1 MSSTIY
7 LSTLNSTSTLLDTAR
22 FDGEKESVPATN
34 SPTLYGQLELE
45 TLGRMLTFYTNS
57 ETRPDDTGPDGGLG
71 LGNFIAVGIKAHSL
85 DLASALKGVVGG
97 TGADACA
104 YTPFRYPATLSE
116 VERTDNSHAV
126 WKNGV
131 SDVKSGING
140 SGGIVRVIA
149 ETAAN
154 TITGHRS
161 GLDLFSNKQSF
172 GDEIFDRAQG
182 LIKKVNAGGDGS
194 ANASANSNV
203 TTQAINGYLATA
215 PERFALKYKSI
226 LSASKPAAAE
236 PTALDD
242 STTDNFAKASLYKNL
257 VARVYPHETDDSGGA
272 TNREPTAVLV
282 SVLMG
287 TDSGEDGLGKG
298 KVEMIQAMKKSQLG
312 ANSAIKI
319 SLTVHGANP
328 LNDPDPLTQAKV
340 GDKVYQVQTGATA
353 TIDKITPLVII
364 DGENYSVAE
373 ITPDPHAEWMES
385 NTFSDFDTSSF
396 AAGVPDPADYSSGLS
411 FVKGSGARIIS
422 SEVIKKVT
430 AVLDTTNISP
440 AGVLAMVTV
449 DPGNLL
455 DGNGR
460 VRTTVIGSNARIAKI
475 VGITNDE
482 VGGSPTFGK
491 TLSVDILYDDGHGWG
506 ELSMPTT
513 GNGSINFVD
522 AATGTWNTLQ
532 NITSLD
538 HVTTQIAVLGEETE
552 LDASQEGQTVSTYLN
567 RGYAVFTNGVKA
579 EILKI
584 DPKAPGLGQVVTF
597 GFGSNVNRELGDSIH
612 SNDLTNP
619 FHGFAYTAPTG
630 GGHKRIHFG
639 STFELDSVSE
649 ASFQNYGFR
658 GGDRVV
664 ITDELCDTNVHIA
677 VRNISDGFADKLNG
691 IGESEKYNSTFSEDM
706 STLSHTPYDSTT
718 PDTDSSGMKLEI
730 LNWEKGVYAG
740 VVLKDD
746 DDEFSA
752 KAILTVRVGS
762 TETRRVSNLTVHSQ
776 INDDGT
782 PNVWHA
788 AENKVVD
795 GVAYFGDTDYYTYAR
810 HSGLG
815 IGMSADEALPF
826 SVSKNYCVRLG
837 DMLSEVT
844 IGSLDHTAHCYLSW
858 YNDFTLGKHLNS
870 IQTFALN
877 DRLRPRWDVESVTSE
892 GTTIQIGAIDDRS
905 VDAIPRRLL
914 SVAQGDNIDNDV
926 RAHATDVG
934 PQMVIP
940 DINALKYNDT
950 GVNTR
955 AATTFN
961 ITHSGRDIGYTGV
974 TVAVEGL
981 SEASLT
987 IPGSQ
992 LGDTDA
998 DNNATL
1004 TYDDVAGVWAIAGTA
1019 PLFSKTYTFSPSTGV
1034 DGVAGQTTFWA
1045 GQGPTPPT
1053 ATLSVTRKQV
1063 EDVSGDISMVYSAG
1077 IDNITGY
1084 IAGDNV
1090 TIVGTELGGQAT
1102 ENDAVFTFV
1111 VDGGDLVLVPAT
1123 LTTLPPRTP
1132 STPADVAG
1140 DEVMTV
1146 LGAIPALFDSQKGS
1160 GAVFTVTRGI
1170 ATYSAVSDAG
1180 NSHYEDGD
1188 AITVA
1193 GSELGGTDTD
1203 NNATLTYTAAT
1214 GLWAI
1219 TGVSAGATADQLLVA
1234 QSKNSLS
1241 AQIPIEEKDRF
1252 IVIGKMMLA
1261 AEQTKVDGNPV
1272 NGEGDSTM
1280 EMVFTVT
1287 PEDAFIA

>member
-1 MSSTIY
+1 MPSTIY

-116 VERTDNSHAV
+116 VERADTSHDV

-328 LNDPDPLTQAKV
+328 LNDPNPLTQAKV

-353 TIDKITPLVII
+353 TIDKITPLVTI
-364 DGENYSVAE
+364 DGEDYSVAE
-373 ITPDPHAEWMES
+373 ITPDPHAVWMES
-385 NTFSDFDTSSF
+385 SDTTDFDNSSF
-396 AAGVPDPADYSSGLS
+396 AAGVPDAEYYLSGLS
-411 FVKGSGARIIS
+411 FVKGSGARIID
-422 SEVIKKVT
+422 SELIKKVT

-440 AGVLAMVTV
+440 AGVAAMVTV
-449 DPGNLL
+449 HPDNLL

-460 VRTTVIGSNARIAKI
+460 VRTTVIGSNARVAKI

-482 VGGSPTFGK
+482 VLGSPTIGK

-506 ELSMPTT
+506 ELSIPTT
-513 GNGSINFVD
+513 GPGSFGFVD

-532 NITSLD
+532 NIASLK

-552 LDASQEGQTVSTYLN
+552 LDASQVGQTVSTYLR
-567 RGYAVFTNGVKA
+567 RGYAVFANGVKA

-584 DPKAPGLGQVVTF
+584 DPPTASGLGQVVTF
-597 GFGSNVNRELGDSIH
+597 GFGLNVNRELGAASGH
-612 SNDLTNP
+612 TNDLTNP
-619 FHGFAYTAPTG
+619 FHGFSHTPPTG

-639 STFELDSVSE
+639 STFGLDSVSE

-718 PDTDSSGMKLEI
+718 PDTDSSDMKLEI
-730 LNWEKGVYAG
+730 LNWEKGVYTG

-762 TETRRVSNLTVHSQ
+762 TEVRRVSNLTVHSQ

-795 GVAYFGDTDYYTYAR
+795 DVAYFGDTDYYTYAR

-844 IGSLDHTAHCYLSW
+844 IGSLDHNAHCYLSW

-892 GTTIQIGAIDDRS
+892 GTTIQIGAIDDRLA
-905 VDAIPRRLL
+905 DAIPRRLL
-914 SVAQGDNIDNDV
+914 SVAQDNIDNDV

-961 ITHSGRDIGYTGV
+961 ITHSGRLNGYTGV

-981 SEASLT
+981 DEASLT

-1004 TYDDVAGVWAIAGTA
+1004 TYDDVAEVWAIAGTA
-1019 PLFSKTYTFSPSTGV
+1019 PLFSKTYTFLPSTG
-1034 DGVAGQTTFWA
+1034 DPAVAGQTVFWGAA
-1045 GQGPTPPT
+1045 GAPDPPT

-1063 EDVSGDISMVYSAG
+1063 EDVSGNISMVYLAG
-1077 IDNITGY
+1077 IDDTTDY
-1084 IAGDNV
+1084 AVGDTV
-1090 TIVGTELGGQAT
+1090 AIVGTALDGLAT
-1102 ENDAVFTFV
+1102 TNDANFVFITQ
-1111 VDGGDLVLVPAT
+1111 DSGLVLVPAT
-1123 LTTLPPRTP
+1123 LTT
-1132 STPADVAG
+1132 STPAVVAG

-1146 LGAIPALFDSQKGS
+1146 GGAIPALFDSQKGS

-1180 NSHYEDGD
+1180 NGHYEDGD
-1188 AITVA
+1188 VITVA

-1203 NNATLTYTAAT
+1203 NNATLTYNAAT

-1219 TGVSAGATADQLLVA
+1219 AGVSAGATADQLLVA

-1287 PEDAFIA
+1287 QEDALIA